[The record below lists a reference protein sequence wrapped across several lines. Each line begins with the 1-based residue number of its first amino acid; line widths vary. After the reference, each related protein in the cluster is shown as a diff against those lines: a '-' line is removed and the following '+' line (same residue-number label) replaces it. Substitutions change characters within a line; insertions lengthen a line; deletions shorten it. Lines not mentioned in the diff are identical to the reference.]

1 MDERAFE
8 MAQKR
13 EQDERDARIAAR
25 VRYEGVSRADC
36 IECGAAIPEARQ
48 VAIPG
53 VQRCTECQSIRE
65 KRNG

>member
-25 VRYEGVSRADC
+25 VRYEGVSRTDC
-36 IECGAAIPEARQ
+36 IECGAAIPAARQ

-53 VQRCTECQSIRE
+53 VQCCTECQSIRE

>member
-1 MDERAFE
+1 MDERQFE

-25 VRYEGVSRADC
+25 VRYEGLSRPDC
-36 IECGAAIPEARQ
+36 IECGEAIPEARQ

-53 VQRCTECQSIRE
+53 VQCCVECQSIRE
-65 KRNG
+65 TRYA